1 MYVKY
6 SWLRS
11 DSDHIQAEKL
21 LANVQLILLRT
32 QMPLLHA
39 SLHTILLVSVRLY
52 QHRRIALHTEDSFE
66 DNANFKHFASSDR
79 EQKPRN
85 LVSKELKLTSL

>member
-11 DSDHIQAEKL
+11 DCDHIQAEKI

-52 QHRRIALHTEDSFE
+52 QHCRIALHTEDSFE
-66 DNANFKHFASSDR
+66 DANFKHLVSSDR
-79 EQKPRN
+79 EQKPKN